1 MEAGK
6 HAPHTQTP
14 PRSATGQVPAFH
26 LAALLRVRRWS
37 RWSRLYGVWVPGA
50 AQPSR
55 WLLRTIWLGY
65 VIQFARRP
73 PKFRGIHLTAVK
85 AADAHDLWEESLSY
99 WRRTWWYRSLQPIWR
114 QGFSALTSLCPR
126 KAVGYDQSWVCASWT
141 GPFIRLP
148 SRCSCRTASSDASV
162 PKFGLQHW
170 PEDPYFHVSIL
181 PCHRPFL
188 RFAFEGRAYQYRS
201 CPSGCPYHES
211 SGGSPCSLERTG
223 RAHSQLPRRLAH
235 TGSVLGSVMRTQGLV
250 LSHLSQLG
258 LRVNWEKSKL
268 LPMQRISFLG
278 MEFGFGQSDSA
289 PHAGTRSVGVE
300 LLEYVQEQD
309 GGTTET
315 SFRGSWGIW
324 RLQRRSHRWG
334 CSIWDRFNTGSMAES
349 RGGRGRA
356 ARCGS
361 KSLQPA
367 AKPSPRGQTFHSFG
381 RECPWNRS
389 PGTLWFTRMPP
400 PRAGGP
406 RSTGLQCRGFG
417 RVPNCTGIST
427 A

>member
-1 MEAGK
+1 
-6 HAPHTQTP
+6 
-14 PRSATGQVPAFH
+14 
-26 LAALLRVRRWS
+26 
-37 RWSRLYGVWVPGA
+37 
-50 AQPSR
+50 
-55 WLLRTIWLGY
+55 
-65 VIQFARRP
+65 
-73 PKFRGIHLTAVK
+73 
-85 AADAHDLWEESLSY
+85 
-99 WRRTWWYRSLQPIWR
+99 
-114 QGFSALTSLCPR
+114 
-126 KAVGYDQSWVCASWT
+126 
-141 GPFIRLP
+141 
-148 SRCSCRTASSDASV
+148 
-162 PKFGLQHW
+162 
-170 PEDPYFHVSIL
+170 
-181 PCHRPFL
+181 
-188 RFAFEGRAYQYRS
+188 
-201 CPSGCPYHES
+201 
-211 SGGSPCSLERTG
+211 
-223 RAHSQLPRRLAH
+223 
-235 TGSVLGSVMRTQGLV
+235 MRTQGLV
-250 LSHLSQLG
+250 LSHLSQSG

-334 CSIWDRFNTGSMAES
+334 CSIWDHFNTGSMAES
-349 RGGRGRA
+349 QGGRGRA

-381 RECPWNRS
+381 QECPWNRS

-427 A
+427 I

>member
-1 MEAGK
+1 MVPLVWCLGAGSCPAVSL
-6 HAPHTQTP
+6 APKDHLTRLCDSVRPASSQVQGHP
-14 PRSATGQVPAFH
+14 PHSSEG
-26 LAALLRVRRWS
+26 S
-37 RWSRLYGVWVPGA
+37 RC
-50 AQPSR
+50 PS
-55 WLLRTIWLGY
+55 L
-65 VIQFARRP
+65 V
-73 PKFRGIHLTAVK
+73 RGITVLLAKAVMVPVPP
-85 AADAHDLWEESLSY
+85 ADMMA
-99 WRRTWWYRSLQPIWR
+99 
-114 QGFSALTSLCPR
+114 GFFSPSLCPR

-141 GPFIRLP
+141 GPFINLL

-162 PKFGLQHW
+162 PKFGLQHLTW
-170 PEDPYFHVSIL
+170 KTRTFMCRSFRATGHSCGLRSKDEHLSTGPALRAVPIA
-181 PCHRPFL
+181 PCL
-188 RFAFEGRAYQYRS
+188 
-201 CPSGCPYHES
+201 HES

-235 TGSVLGSVMRTQGLV
+235 TGSVSGSVMRTQGFGALAPQPV
-250 LSHLSQLG
+250 GPSGQLG
-258 LRVNWEKSKL
+258 KEQTLADAEDLFSRYGVWIRSIR
-268 LPMQRISFLG
+268 QRASRRNALSRCWTAWI
-278 MEFGFGQSDSA
+278 
-289 PHAGTRSVGVE
+289 RSRTGRRHHWN
-300 LLEYVQEQD
+300 
-309 GGTTET
+309 

-324 RLQRRSHRWG
+324 QLRRRSHRWG
-334 CSIWDRFNTGSMAES
+334 CSIWDRLNTGSMAES

-367 AKPSPRGQTFHSFG
+367 AKPSPRGQTFHFFG
-381 RECPWNRS
+381 QECPWNRS

>member
-1 MEAGK
+1 MDESTSDHTHPPSRQQAAVGGSRASSK
-6 HAPHTQTP
+6 ASPHTQTP

-26 LAALLRVRRWS
+26 LAAPLRVRRWS
-37 RWSRLYGVWVPGA
+37 RWSRLYGVWAPGD

-65 VIQFARRP
+65 AIQFARRP

-85 AADAHDLWEESLSY
+85 AADAHVLWEESLSY
-99 WRRTWWYRSLQPIWR
+99 WRRTWWYRSLQLIWR

-141 GPFIRLP
+141 GPFISLL

-188 RFAFEGRAYQYRS
+188 RFAFEGRAYPALRTVPIAP
-201 CPSGCPYHES
+201 CLHES

-235 TGSVLGSVMRTQGLV
+235 TGSVSGSVMRTQGLV

-258 LRVNWEKSKL
+258 LRVNWEKSKH

-289 PHAGTRSVGVE
+289 PHAGTRWVGVE
-300 LLEYVQEQD
+300 LLEYVQE
-309 GGTTET
+309 
-315 SFRGSWGIW
+315 
-324 RLQRRSHRWG
+324 
-334 CSIWDRFNTGSMAES
+334 
-349 RGGRGRA
+349 
-356 ARCGS
+356 
-361 KSLQPA
+361 
-367 AKPSPRGQTFHSFG
+367 
-381 RECPWNRS
+381 
-389 PGTLWFTRMPP
+389 
-400 PRAGGP
+400 
-406 RSTGLQCRGFG
+406 
-417 RVPNCTGIST
+417 
-427 A
+427 

>member
-1 MEAGK
+1 MYIPLWLQCT
-6 HAPHTQTP
+6 HLHLLAPCLH
-14 PRSATGQVPAFH
+14 
-26 LAALLRVRRWS
+26 
-37 RWSRLYGVWVPGA
+37 
-50 AQPSR
+50 
-55 WLLRTIWLGY
+55 
-65 VIQFARRP
+65 
-73 PKFRGIHLTAVK
+73 K
-85 AADAHDLWEESLSY
+85 
-99 WRRTWWYRSLQPIWR
+99 
-114 QGFSALTSLCPR
+114 
-126 KAVGYDQSWVCASWT
+126 
-141 GPFIRLP
+141 
-148 SRCSCRTASSDASV
+148 
-162 PKFGLQHW
+162 
-170 PEDPYFHVSIL
+170 
-181 PCHRPFL
+181 
-188 RFAFEGRAYQYRS
+188 
-201 CPSGCPYHES
+201 S

-223 RAHSQLPRRLAH
+223 RAHSQLSRRLAH
-235 TGSVLGSVMRTQGLV
+235 TGSVSGSVMRTQGLV

-268 LPMQRISFLG
+268 LPIQRISFLG

-309 GGTTET
+309 GSTTET
-315 SFRGSWGIW
+315 VSEAPGAYG
-324 RLQRRSHRWG
+324 
-334 CSIWDRFNTGSMAES
+334 GSMAES

-367 AKPSPRGQTFHSFG
+367 ARPSPRGQTFHSFG
-381 RECPWNRS
+381 QECPWNRS
-389 PGTLWFTRMPP
+389 LGTLRFTRMPP